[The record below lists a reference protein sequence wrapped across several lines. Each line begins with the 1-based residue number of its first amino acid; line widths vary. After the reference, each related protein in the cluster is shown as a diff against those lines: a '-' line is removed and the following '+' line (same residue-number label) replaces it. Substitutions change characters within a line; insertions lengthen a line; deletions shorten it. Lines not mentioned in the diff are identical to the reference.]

1 MFKVYKQQLTMK
13 NSYILLSSLMLAGAA
28 FVACDDEKELTL
40 NAPESRLLENITF
53 EVSDVLPLG
62 VGMDSTLV
70 FTVGP
75 DDVED
80 KTVIFSSSD
89 ESVATVDQDGTIHAL
104 KVGECTISATSS
116 LGFDVYDAQAA
127 VLVRVIPEVIK
138 ITNITLTNET
148 GVNDD
153 GNIYVTDEMQFAA
166 HLTPENC
173 TYTRLVWGTTNP
185 QVATVSA
192 NGLVTAVGEGE
203 AKIIA
208 AATDHS
214 GVKGEYPITVK
225 KYIAAENVEIQPF
238 DGSVCISDGAFSLK
252 VTYNPTGATVGSVE
266 WVSDDESVAT
276 VRRGVVT
283 PVGFGTC
290 NITATCTKTGASSTV
305 QVSVEPGFYHWDAS
319 NQWQRWIKS
328 NNTSTETRGDKFWR
342 VFFPSNNG
350 GKWRQDIKIDCNN
363 KNLFEMRLAS
373 YPVIALRISGITGF
387 NATLDCVFDGYGNA
401 GNPKL
406 TKGYALADG
415 TQLLIYNLANAKN
428 YAGLDQALFRVF
440 QIKMADIP
448 YANIDPAKAWYDV
461 YWIRTFK
468 TEDDAKAFGEAQV
481 ARGE

>member
-1 MFKVYKQQLTMK
+1 MK
-13 NSYILLSSLMLAGAA
+13 NSYILLSALMLAGAA
-28 FVACDDEKELTL
+28 LTSCDDEKELTL

-70 FTVGP
+70 YTVGP

-127 VLVRVIPEVIK
+127 VLVQVIPEVIK
-138 ITNITLTNET
+138 ITNITITNET

-173 TYTRLVWGTTNP
+173 TYTRLVWGTSNP
-185 QVATVSA
+185 EVATVDK

-225 KYIAAENVEIQPF
+225 KYIAAESVEIQPL
-238 DGSVCISDGAFSLK
+238 DGPVCISDGAFSLK

-290 NITATCTKTGASSTV
+290 NITATCVQTGASSTV
-305 QVSVEPGFYHWDAS
+305 QVTVEPGFYHWDAS
-319 NQWQRWIKS
+319 NQWKGWIKS
-328 NNTSTETRGDKFWR
+328 NNTQNDYRDNKVWR
-342 VFFPSNNG
+342 VYFPDANG
-350 GKWRQDIKIDCNN
+350 GKWRQDIKIDCSN
-363 KNLFEMRLAS
+363 KNLFEMRLS
-373 YPVIALRISGITGF
+373 TYPVMALRMTKLNGGNS
-387 NATLDCVFDGYGNA
+387 TLDCVFDGYGNA
-401 GNPKL
+401 GNPNPKNGIDL
-406 TKGYALADG
+406 GDG
-415 TQLLIYNLANAKN
+415 TQLLIYNLGAAKN
-428 YAGLDQALFRVF
+428 YAGVDQALFRVF
-440 QIKMADIP
+440 QLKIADIP
-448 YANIDPAKAWYDV
+448 NENVNPAKAWYDI

-468 TEDDAKAFGEAQV
+468 SEDDAKAFANAQV

>member
-1 MFKVYKQQLTMK
+1 MK

-28 FVACDDEKELTL
+28 LTSCDDEKELTL

-70 FTVGP
+70 YTVGP

-127 VLVRVIPEVIK
+127 VLVQVIPEVIK

-173 TYTRLVWGTTNP
+173 TYTRLVWGTSNP
-185 QVATVSA
+185 EVATVDK

-225 KYIAAENVEIQPF
+225 KYIAAESVEIQPL
-238 DGSVCISDGAFSLK
+238 DGPVCISDGAFSLK

-290 NITATCTKTGASSTV
+290 NITATCVQTGASSTV
-305 QVSVEPGFYHWDAS
+305 QVTVEPGFYHWDAS
-319 NQWQRWIKS
+319 NQWKGWIKS
-328 NNTSTETRGDKFWR
+328 NNTQNDYRDNKVWR
-342 VFFPSNNG
+342 VYFPDANG
-350 GKWRQDIKIDCNN
+350 GKWRQDIKIDCSSS
-363 KNLFEMRLAS
+363 NLFEMRLS
-373 YPVIALRISGITGF
+373 TYPVMALRMTKLNGGNS
-387 NATLDCVFDGYGNA
+387 TLDCVFDGYGNA
-401 GNPKL
+401 GNPNPKNGIDL
-406 TKGYALADG
+406 GDG
-415 TQLLIYNLANAKN
+415 TQLLIYNLGAAKN
-428 YAGLDQALFRVF
+428 YAGVDQALFRVF
-440 QIKMADIP
+440 QLKIADIP
-448 YANIDPAKAWYDV
+448 NENVDPAKAWYDI

-468 TEDDAKAFGEAQV
+468 SEDDAKAFANAQV

>member
-1 MFKVYKQQLTMK
+1 MK

-80 KTVIFSSSD
+80 KIVIFSSSD
-89 ESVATVDQDGTIHAL
+89 ESVATVDQDGTIYAL

-185 QVATVSA
+185 QVATVNE

-225 KYIAAENVEIQPF
+225 KYIAAENVEIQPL

-305 QVSVEPGFYHWDAS
+305 QVTVEPGFYHWDAS
-319 NQWQRWIKS
+319 NQWKGWIKS
-328 NNTSTETRGDKFWR
+328 NNTQNDYRDDKVWR
-342 VFFPSNNG
+342 VYFPNANG

-363 KNLFEMRLAS
+363 KNLFEMRLS
-373 YPVIALRISGITGF
+373 NYPVLALRMTKLNGGNS
-387 NATLDCVFDGYGNA
+387 TLDCVIDVYGNA
-401 GNPKL
+401 GNPNPKNGIDL
-406 TKGYALADG
+406 GDG

-448 YANIDPAKAWYDV
+448 NANNDPAKAWYDI

-468 TEDDAKAFGEAQV
+468 SEDDAKAFANEQV